1 MWPFLK
7 HQNASPIDFPVSRTE
22 VEYVNNSDAEA
33 PELKKKQFG
42 AEWKTQRL
50 DSGSKKIQQLFMT
63 TSWLLFFF
71 FKPTLPS
78 NTYPPLTK
86 QGVSFAAGKQDT
98 FKVNKL
104 WSCLV
109 IFSSFR

>member
-71 FKPTLPS
+71 LNLPS
-78 NTYPPLTK
+78 PLT
-86 QGVSFAAGKQDT
+86 
-98 FKVNKL
+98 L
-104 WSCLV
+104 IPL
-109 IFSSFR
+109 